1 MNKNICALEHAQKQ
15 QLNDENS
22 WDTLTLSEL
31 KSLYTDNE
39 LEITENNN
47 YLIISEMSDN
57 EDDDELNQT
66 SKQRC
71 LN

>member
-22 WDTLTLSEL
+22 WDTLMLSEL
-31 KSLYTDNE
+31 ESLYTDNE
-39 LEITENNN
+39 LEVTEDNN
-47 YLIISEMSDN
+47 YLVISEMSDD
-57 EDDDELNQT
+57 EDDDELNWT

-71 LN
+71 LS

>member
-22 WDTLTLSEL
+22 QDTLMLSEL
-31 KSLYTDNE
+31 ESLYTDNE
-39 LEITENNN
+39 LEVTGNDN
-47 YLIISEMSDN
+47 YLVMSEVSDD

-71 LN
+71 LS

>member
-22 WDTLTLSEL
+22 WDTLTLSEF

-39 LEITENNN
+39 LEVTENDN
-47 YLIISEMSDN
+47 YLVMSEMSDD

-66 SKQRC
+66 SK
-71 LN
+71 

>member
-1 MNKNICALEHAQKQ
+1 M
-15 QLNDENS
+15 
-22 WDTLTLSEL
+22 LSEL

-39 LEITENNN
+39 LEVTEDNN
-47 YLIISEMSDN
+47 YLVISEMSDD

-66 SKQRC
+66 SKQRH

>member
-22 WDTLTLSEL
+22 WDTLMLSEL
-31 KSLYTDNE
+31 ESLYTDNE
-39 LEITENNN
+39 LEVTEDNN
-47 YLIISEMSDN
+47 YLVISEMSDD

-71 LN
+71 LS

>member
-31 KSLYTDNE
+31 ESLYTDNE
-39 LEITENNN
+39 LEVTGDNN
-47 YLIISEMSDN
+47 YLVMSEMSDD
-57 EDDDELNQT
+57 EDDDELNWT
-66 SKQRC
+66 SKQRY
-71 LN
+71 LS

>member
-22 WDTLTLSEL
+22 QDTLILSEL

-39 LEITENNN
+39 LEVTENNN
-47 YLIISEMSDN
+47 YLVISEMSDD
-57 EDDDELNQT
+57 EDDNELN
-66 SKQRC
+66 
-71 LN
+71 